1 MQCVPARCPLLL
13 LRLRQGSRAPRVSY
27 GRAGRWAAPARGP
40 CRTALAAL
48 ICRGAPRLWPQ
59 GTTALARAAS
69 GLQASAER
77 WAQATSGGAGV
88 RRTGLRV
95 VVPGLPGVI
104 VPWGGHLGFA
114 APDARAWSLHHVRRF
129 ASGPDDGRGLKQAG
143 DTGAASEVGG
153 VKSAD
158 DSSKDLKKL
167 MALAR
172 PESRTLAAA
181 VGLLCISS
189 VVTMSVPFCLGKVID
204 VINSTGGVDMAPTD
218 LAHLATVLSG
228 IFMAGAVANAGRVYL
243 MQVSGQRIVQ
253 RLRDSLFRAIMR
265 QELGFFDRT
274 RTGELVNRLS
284 ADTALMGRAVTENLS
299 DGLRSLAQ
307 VTVGIGM
314 MFYVSPKLATFVL
327 GVVPPIALIAVVYG
341 RYLRRITKRTQDS
354 LAEATQVA
362 EERIGNIRTVR
373 SFAKEELEMEKYSSK
388 VNYVLQLAYKEALA
402 RAGFFGATG
411 LSGNLIVLAVLYKGG
426 LLMQSAH
433 ITVGD
438 LSAFLLYSGWVGISI
453 GGLSSFYSEL
463 MKGLGTGS
471 RIWQLLDRQ
480 PTIPLGEGQ
489 VVPLQA
495 LRGEIEFRGVH
506 FAYPTRE
513 TAPVFRSLDLA
524 VPAGQVTAVVGPSGC
539 GKSTLLS
546 LLLRLYDP
554 QQGQVLIDGQ
564 DVREVNPSWLRSQIG
579 TVSQEPILFSCSIAE
594 NIAYGAANPEA
605 ASKADIARAA
615 QAANAFGFIE
625 GFPSGFDTVVGEKG
639 VLLSGGQKQRIA
651 IARAILKNPNI
662 LLLDEATSAL
672 DSESE
677 SLVQEALDRLMTGR
691 TVLVIAHRLSTI
703 QGADRIAV
711 LERGRVAQ
719 AGTYAQLTADT
730 GGMFHRLV
738 ERQTA
743 AHHAVVGDQRAG

>member
-1 MQCVPARCPLLL
+1 MQCVPARRPLLL
-13 LRLRQGSRAPRVSY
+13 FRLRQGSCAPRVSY
-27 GRAGRWAAPARGP
+27 GRAGRWAAPPRGP

-48 ICRGAPRLWPQ
+48 ISRGAPRLWPRE

-69 GLQASAER
+69 GLQDCAER
-77 WAQATSGGAGV
+77 EAQRRAHATSGPGV
-88 RRTGLRV
+88 RRTGLR

-104 VPWGGHLGFA
+104 VPWSGHLGFA
-114 APDARAWSLHHVRRF
+114 APEARAWSLHHVRRF
-129 ASGPDDGRGLKQAG
+129 ASGADDGRGLKEAG
-143 DTGAASEVGG
+143 GTGAASE

-228 IFMAGAVANAGRVYL
+228 IFMAGAIANAGRVYL

-299 DGLRSLAQ
+299 DGLRSVAQ

-373 SFAKEELEMEKYSSK
+373 SFAKEELEMQKYSSK

-554 QQGQVLIDGQ
+554 QKGQVLIDGQ

-615 QAANAFGFIE
+615 QAANAYGFIE

-639 VLLSGGQKQRIA
+639 VLLS
-651 IARAILKNPNI
+651 
-662 LLLDEATSAL
+662 
-672 DSESE
+672 ESKYPP
-677 SLVQEALDRLMTGR
+677 
-691 TVLVIAHRLSTI
+691 
-703 QGADRIAV
+703 
-711 LERGRVAQ
+711 
-719 AGTYAQLTADT
+719 AG
-730 GGMFHRLV
+730 
-738 ERQTA
+738 
-743 AHHAVVGDQRAG
+743 